1 MKCYPIQI
9 FHVESIS
16 ERQSTSKEAS
26 VAGDC
31 EPEQEEQEIGS
42 CKKWEDSH
50 HIGPPKLFCIW
61 RIFYWFPL
69 FVFNIYLFGYTRSY
83 LQHLGSSIFIPA
95 GGILSCRMQ
104 IYIYISAANIYIY
117 IAPHGIYFPWPGIE
131 PTPPALAEQ
140 SLNHW
145 TEREVPV
152 CLLIARKGYIF

>member
-50 HIGPPKLFCIW
+50 HIGPPKLCCIW

-104 IYIYISAANIYIY
+104 IYIYI
-117 IAPHGIYFPWPGIE
+117 APHGIYFPDRGLNLRPLHW
-131 PTPPALAEQ
+131 Q
-140 SLNHW
+140 SRVL
-145 TEREVPV
+145 TTGPKGKFQFV
-152 CLLIARKGYIF
+152 CW